1 MLELLLSELP
11 VHDLGNGSKKHGTR
25 LALVSLRVNHQWQPI
40 HSASDPAGQ
49 DTNSQKSPSWAL
61 AGYYHLLEHRRCACN
76 FGLSLL
82 GFVNLQRDKSALDE
96 KRSGDGILK
105 TDDSMDKENLDFR
118 HAN

>member
-1 MLELLLSELP
+1 MLELLLNKLP
-11 VHDLGNGSKKHGTR
+11 VHDLGNGSKEHGTW

-49 DTNSQKSPSWAL
+49 DTNIQKSPSWAL

-82 GFVNLQRDKSALDE
+82 GFENLQRDKSALHE
-96 KRSGDGILK
+96 NRSEDSILK
-105 TDDSMDKENLDFR
+105 TDDSMDKENLNFR
-118 HAN
+118 QAN